1 MIHLSTDFTAICLLT
16 MLGIIKPFPLL
27 LEKIQDIYL
36 TIHITCGCGD
46 VGLNPSYAE
55 RFFREHE
62 NTFIISII
70 QP

>member
-16 MLGIIKPFPLL
+16 MLGIKPFSLL

-36 TIHITCGCGD
+36 TIHMTCGCGD

-55 RFFREHE
+55 LFREHD

-70 QP
+70 QH